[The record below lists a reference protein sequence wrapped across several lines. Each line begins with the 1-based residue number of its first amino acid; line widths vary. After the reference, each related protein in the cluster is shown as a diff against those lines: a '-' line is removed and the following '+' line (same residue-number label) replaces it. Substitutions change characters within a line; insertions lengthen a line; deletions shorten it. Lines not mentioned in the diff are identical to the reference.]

1 MQQSSAITI
10 GLDVGDKHSQV
21 CIIDA
26 TGESIEEARI
36 PTTAKGVQRYFGSK
50 SPAAVTLEVGT
61 HSPWISR
68 ALKAAGH
75 EVIVANARKVRLIY
89 GSTRKNDRLDAEKLA
104 RLTRHDATLLAPIE
118 HRSAKAQA
126 HLACIRSRDA
136 LVRTRA
142 SLVVHVRGSAKSFGK
157 RLPPGSTSSFPQRA
171 RENLPAE
178 LRPALEPLLLSIEAL
193 TKQIEQLEKEIKE
206 VAARYYPRTEFL
218 QQVTGVGLLTA
229 LTFQLVIEDPNRF
242 SKSRE
247 VGPYLGLTPGEH
259 QSGDRNPKRRIT
271 KEGDTL
277 LRRLLVQCAHYIV
290 RSKADSDLKRAA
302 ERILAGGA
310 HRSKAVTAVAR
321 KLAVLLH
328 RLWVT
333 GEIYEPLYN
342 HRTAPAAPIT
352 PTTPAAPAVQH

>member
-1 MQQSSAITI
+1 MQHSSAITI

-21 CIIDA
+21 CIIDSS
-26 TGESIEEARI
+26 GESIEEARI
-36 PTTAKGVQRYFGSK
+36 PTTVKGIQQYFSGK

-68 ALKAAGH
+68 TLKEAGH
-75 EVIVANARKVRLIY
+75 EVIVANARKVGLIY

-104 RLTRHDATLLAPIE
+104 RLTRYDTKLLAGIE

-126 HLACIRSRDA
+126 HLACVRSRDA
-136 LVRTRA
+136 LVRTRTA
-142 SLVVHVRGSAKSFGK
+142 LVVHVRGSVKAFGA
-157 RLPPGSTSSFPQRA
+157 RLPASSTSAFPKQARA
-171 RENLPAE
+171 NLPAE
-178 LRPALEPLLLSIEAL
+178 LRPALEPVLASIEAL
-193 TKQIEQLEKEIKE
+193 TDRIKQLDKEITE
-206 VAARYYPRTEFL
+206 VAARDYPRTEFL

-229 LTFQLVIEDPNRF
+229 LTFQLVIENPDRF

-277 LRRLLVQCAHYIV
+277 LRRLLVQCAHYII
-290 RSKADSDLKRAA
+290 RSKNDSDLKRAA
-302 ERILAGGA
+302 ERIMAGGG

-321 KLAVLLH
+321 KLSVLLH
-328 RLWVT
+328 RLWMT

-342 HRTAPAAPIT
+342 HRTPLAAPDASAT
-352 PTTPAAPAVQH
+352 QVTPAA

>member
-1 MQQSSAITI
+1 MQQGSAITI

-21 CIIDA
+21 CIIDSS
-26 TGESIEEARI
+26 GDSIEEARI
-36 PTTAKGVQRYFGSK
+36 PTTAKGIQRYFGNK

-68 ALKAAGH
+68 TLKEAGH
-75 EVIVANARKVRLIY
+75 VVIVANARKVRLIY
-89 GSTRKNDRLDAEKLA
+89 GSARKNDRLDAEKLA
-104 RLTRHDATLLAPIE
+104 RLTRHDPTLLAPIE
-118 HRSAKAQA
+118 HRSSKSQA

-136 LVRTRA
+136 LVRTRT
-142 SLVVHVRGSAKSFGK
+142 SLVVHVRGSVKAFGK
-157 RLPPGSTSSFPQRA
+157 RLPAGSTSSFPERA

-178 LRPALEPLLLSIEAL
+178 LRPALEPVLTSIEAL
-193 TKQIEQLEKEIKE
+193 TKRIKQLDKEIAE
-206 VAARYYPRTEFL
+206 VAAKEYPRTEFL
-218 QQVTGVGLLTA
+218 QQVTGVGLLTS

-277 LRRLLVQCAHYIV
+277 LRRLLVQCAHYII
-290 RSKADSDLKRAA
+290 RSKTDSDLKRAA
-302 ERILAGGA
+302 ERIMAGGG

-321 KLAVLLH
+321 KLSVLLH
-328 RLWVT
+328 RLWMT

-342 HRTAPAAPIT
+342 HRTPTAALNTPAT
-352 PTTPAAPAVQH
+352 STTPAA

>member
-21 CIIDA
+21 CIIDSS
-26 TGESIEEARI
+26 GESIEESRI
-36 PTTAKGVQRYFGSK
+36 PTTVKGIQRYFSSK
-50 SPAAVTLEVGT
+50 GPAAVTLEVGT

-68 ALKAAGH
+68 ALKESGH

-104 RLTRHDATLLAPIE
+104 RLTRYDTELLAPIE

-136 LVRTRA
+136 LVRTRT
-142 SLVVHVRGSAKSFGK
+142 SLVVHVRGSVKAVGK
-157 RLPPGSTSSFPQRA
+157 RLPAGSTSSFPNRA

-178 LRPALEPLLLSIEAL
+178 LRPALEPVLDSIEAL
-193 TKQIEQLEKEIKE
+193 TDRIKQLDKEITE
-206 VAARYYPRTEFL
+206 VAAREYPRTEFL

-229 LTFQLVIEDPNRF
+229 LTFQLVIEDPDRF
-242 SKSRE
+242 GKSRE

-277 LRRLLVQCAHYIV
+277 LRRLLVQCAHYFI
-290 RSKADSDLKRAA
+290 RSKTDSDLKRAA
-302 ERILAGGA
+302 ERIMSRGG
-310 HRSKAVTAVAR
+310 HRSIAVTAVAR

-328 RLWVT
+328 HLWVT

-342 HRTAPAAPIT
+342 HRTPTPG
-352 PTTPAAPAVQH
+352 PTTPSTSPTPAV